1 VIVVSD
7 STVLIGLAKI
17 GKLSLLR
24 QLFSRINI
32 PEEVRKEIAP
42 KGKAKPGSREIRESK
57 WILAKTVKDQTEVN
71 LLLGSLDK
79 GEAEVLVLAK
89 QLKADLILADEE
101 KARKV
106 AAIAGFNVMGILGI
120 LLLAKK
126 TGLLEEIKP
135 SVDELTKKNFR
146 LSDRVIHATLSAAGE

>member
-17 GKLSLLR
+17 GELDLLR
-24 QLFSRINI
+24 QLFSSIII
-32 PEEVRKEIAP
+32 PGEIRKEISP
-42 KGKAKPGSREIRESK
+42 KGKPKPGSREIREAK
-57 WILAKTVKDQTEVN
+57 WILEKTVKDRTEVN
-71 LLLGSLDK
+71 FLLASLDK

-89 QLKADLILADEE
+89 QLKADLILVDEE

-106 AAIAGFNVMGILGI
+106 AAIAGFDIMGILGI

-135 SVDELTKKNFR
+135 YIDELKKKKFR
-146 LSDRVIHATLSAAGE
+146 LGDRVVHEALSAAGE

>member
-32 PEEVRKEIAP
+32 PEEVRKEISP

-57 WILAKTVKDQTEVN
+57 WILDKTVKDRTGVN
-71 LLLGSLDK
+71 LLLASLDK

-89 QLKADLILADEE
+89 QMKADLILVDEE

-106 AAIAGFNVMGILGI
+106 AAIAGFKVMGILGI

-135 SVDELTKKNFR
+135 YIDELQKKSFR
-146 LSDRVIHATLSAAGE
+146 ISNRVVQEALSAAGE